1 MRKTLI
7 LIQANQFSDAQVAL
21 LEKLIRNQYR
31 NHVSRERLL
40 VIWNRIPASQAFTNY
55 QDSRSSLV
63 TMECPT
69 GFPQKQRVALL
80 KAIEKDWLKI
90 SGQHPDELMLALVE
104 EALFADLFQGTQ
116 KRLALRGRIA
126 FMAKIIRTVI
136 HASVKRIPIIV
147 NPNL

>member
-1 MRKTLI
+1 MLKWRCWKNSSAT
-7 LIQANQFSDAQVAL
+7 N
-21 LEKLIRNQYR
+21 NR

-40 VIWNRIPASQAFTNY
+40 VIWNRIPAGQAFTNY

-69 GFPQKQRVALL
+69 GFPQKQRVAFL

-104 EALFADLFQGTQ
+104 EALFADVFQGTQ
-116 KRLALRGRIA
+116 KRLALRGRLA

>member
-7 LIQANQFSDAQVAL
+7 LIQENQFSDAQ
-21 LEKLIRNQYR
+21 
-31 NHVSRERLL
+31 
-40 VIWNRIPASQAFTNY
+40 TNY

-69 GFPQKQRVALL
+69 GFPQKQRIAFL
-80 KAIEKDWLKI
+80 KAVEKDWLKI

-104 EALFADLFQGTQ
+104 EALFADVFQGTQ
-116 KRLALRGRIA
+116 KRLALRGRLA

>member
-7 LIQANQFSDAQVAL
+7 LIQENQFSDTQVAL
-21 LEKLIRNQYR
+21 LEKIIRNHYR
-31 NHVSRERLL
+31 HHVSRERLL
-40 VIWNRIPASQAFTNY
+40 LIWNRIPAGQAFTNY

-63 TMECPT
+63 TMECPP
-69 GFPQKQRVALL
+69 GFPQNQRIAAL

-104 EALFADLFQGTQ
+104 EALFADVFQGTQ
-116 KRLALRGRIA
+116 KRLSLRGRLA
-126 FMAKIIRTVI
+126 FMAKILRTVI
-136 HASVKRIPIIV
+136 YASVKRIPIIV